1 MSENVAIGF
10 GRNVVHIHPNNVI
23 HSEYHSRPFYT
34 YIGSRDNDDVIIETK
49 NGTLKISELLK
60 ELSELKEMVQ
70 ALWYAP
76 GSIAHTQAIAS
87 LANCAKH

>member
-1 MSENVAIGF
+1 MSGNVSGPIGYV
-10 GRNVVHIHPNNVI
+10 GPL
-23 HSEYHSRPFYT
+23 YT
-34 YIGSRDNDDVIIETK
+34 YIGSDYYDDVIIQTK

-76 GSIAHTQAIAS
+76 GSIAHTQVTAS
-87 LANCAKH
+87 LANSAKH